1 MNNPTYSALVAGGTG
16 VVGQHVVTALA
27 ASDAYGPVTM
37 LSRRAIDPPAPGVE
51 VLPIDFEALCD
62 GGALPPADHVYVCLG
77 TTQKI
82 AGSQAA
88 FARVDRDYVVA
99 VARSARA
106 AGVTRLALVSSVG
119 ADAASRNFYLRT
131 KGEAEEAVLSLGF
144 EKVTIARPGLLRGPR
159 PNDRR
164 LGEELAKLVAPV
176 FDPLLRGRLTRY
188 RSIDPKI
195 VAKAL
200 VNATLEGESG
210 QVVLEHRQLKKRA
223 NR

>member
-1 MNNPTYSALVAGGTG
+1 MVKPTYSALVAGGTG
-16 VVGQHVVTALA
+16 VVGQHVVVALA
-27 ASDAYGPVTM
+27 ASDAYGAVTM
-37 LSRRAIDPPAPGVE
+37 LSRRAIDPPAPGVN
-51 VLPIDFEALCD
+51 VLAVDFEALCD
-62 GGALPPADHVYVCLG
+62 GGTLLPADHVYICLG

-99 VARSARA
+99 VARA
-106 AGVTRLALVSSVG
+106 AWATRLALVSSVG
-119 ADAASRNFYLRT
+119 ADANSRNFYLRT
-131 KGEAEEAVLSLGF
+131 KGEAEEAIVGLGF
-144 EKVTIARPGLLRGPR
+144 ETLAIARPGLLRGPR

-176 FDPLLRGRLTRY
+176 VDPLLRGRLTRY
-188 RSIDPKI
+188 RSIDPNI

-210 QVVLEHRQLKKRA
+210 QVVLEHRELKRRA

>member
-1 MNNPTYSALVAGGTG
+1 MTNPTYSALIAGGTG

-27 ASDAYGPVTM
+27 ASDAYGAVTL
-37 LSRRAIDPPAPGVE
+37 LSRRAIDPPAPGVD
-51 VLPIDFEALCD
+51 VLTVDFEALCD
-62 GGALPPADHVYVCLG
+62 GGAMPPVEHVYICLG

-99 VARSARA
+99 VARAARA
-106 AGVTRLALVSSVG
+106 AGATRLALVSSVG
-119 ADAASRNFYLRT
+119 ADAKSRNFYLRT
-131 KGEAEEAVLSLGF
+131 KGEAEEAIVGLGF
-144 EKVTIARPGLLRGPR
+144 ETLAIARPGLLRGPR

-164 LGEELAKLVAPV
+164 LGEGLAKFAAPAL
-176 FDPLLRGRLTRY
+176 DLLLWGGMTRY
-188 RSIDPKI
+188 RSIYPDV

-200 VNATLEGESG
+200 VNATLQGEPA
-210 QVVLEHRQLKKRA
+210 QAVLEHRQLKKRA